1 MEKICGHKWKTI
13 LNIIINRFYLFSFNF
28 QSTRG
33 IFLCW
38 VKSCIDQCNLW
49 GPHLIKI
56 TRREFSLNYLK
67 DLDSGIWSP
76 FSLSLLLILWYQ
88 TSGILMANIMHN
100 YKITIIAPK
109 LNWRKRKK
117 WQSHHLQSS
126 VWTWLIPANS
136 HLKILQSFHFKWQ
149 CFLCLFYKLYKLLC
163 RAMLTLA
170 SLQIKGNIYIFTSH
184 YLEKHSSNRWTISY
198 SNQSVCL
205 GIRILNSG

>member
-1 MEKICGHKWKTI
+1 MKFCGHKWKTI

-33 IFLCW
+33 IFLCR

-67 DLDSGIWSP
+67 DLDSRIWSL

-88 TSGILMANIMHN
+88 ISGMLMANTMHN
-100 YKITIIAPK
+100 YKITIIALLQ

-117 WQSHHLQSS
+117 MIKSS
-126 VWTWLIPANS
+126 AAI
-136 HLKILQSFHFKWQ
+136 
-149 CFLCLFYKLYKLLC
+149 FYL
-163 RAMLTLA
+163 
-170 SLQIKGNIYIFTSH
+170 IFTNS
-184 YLEKHSSNRWTISY
+184 YKFSFRNLSILSFLSNNVFY
-198 SNQSVCL
+198 VCFT
-205 GIRILNSG
+205 N